1 MKEKITLFFLLLLL
15 TFLQSTILPLNL
27 ILLAI
32 LSVSVLKS
40 TEAGLVWAFLAGL
53 ILDFLTGETL
63 GFSSLVFLMAVFLL
77 NLYKTKFQAANFLY
91 LLPFT
96 FLSAWVYT
104 AAKGDPVSWLNLI
117 ITTLL
122 IFVVWPILA
131 LFIVQKEGE
140 NLQLPLK
147 L

>member
-96 FLSAWVYT
+96 FLSVWVYT